1 MTCPPCSRA
10 CSQGKQCPD
19 KPVCTPDEAFRMVAW
34 TTAVF
39 ILAIL
44 AAIVW
49 VGVNPSIPLN

>member
-1 MTCPPCSRA
+1 MTCPPCSGT
-10 CSQGKQCPD
+10 CSQGRKCPD
-19 KPVCTPDEAFRMVAW
+19 RPITTHEEAIRMVAW

-49 VGVNPSIPLN
+49 VGVNPSIPLI

>member
-1 MTCPPCSRA
+1 VKDT
-10 CSQGKQCPD
+10 D
-19 KPVCTPDEAFRMVAW
+19 KPVCTPESAIRMVAW